1 MSTIIAPN
9 TDNNNISI
17 EYYKDNILS
26 INNNL
31 NDGNLTIDQ
40 YIGDL
45 TEYFLN
51 TDKLY
56 NEYLNIDNN
65 LHKFDYDY
73 NEINTTRDCYDI
85 DFSYYTNDAPK
96 KYMFYFDYL
105 SQFYKNLSKIKK
117 ETFSLDD
124 TVYERKFKIKNL
136 YNSDIPINK
145 NNIDFSCCKNLDIE
159 FKINRNTTLLDYDNN
174 NIFTD
179 NFDIL
184 FKQIVKNNIPIDN
197 SLDYYHLLEKVYEY
211 RFYKL
216 IINYYILFI
225 IYKNINKDTDNILFK
240 NKDFILQKLDI
251 LFSVFNKLFKNTF
264 FKLNEIK
271 NIIDNT
277 EKKDIVL
284 ESQRIEESEIYT
296 SELKELNRK
305 SELEKYNV
313 NRINN
318 NIKYYS
324 DEANKAV
331 YKILITIIILF
342 FTIVFYLN
350 ILNNTSIRNARI
362 ICIGILASLFII
374 YYFNYKNI
382 EYFTL
387 TDSVSK
393 IDELKGKLQHIES
406 LTSNL
411 DSKITNIND
420 YDESNVRIWDDAVSS
435 TSNLVDFEII
445 NYMIPIEELGDND
458 VGQLTSNISKMQYA
472 YSNLNSKEREL
483 HDTLSSL
490 ESEKDQLI
498 KDLEDASGSI
508 IEYQEIL
515 SNIASFNIN
524 FDIINQELD
533 SIEQQKETTYS
544 QLQQLNGDLQAQ
556 LSTILL
562 NKMASANELAS
573 MEDYIGDITEEIKD
587 LNRYKQQI
595 NSNFIRFENN
605 IGTEYAKTI
614 EFQAEIA
621 SNNLIQNETIVQ
633 ITSNTAIFSN
643 LTEILESSNQDAV
656 FFATEFLDLHETFK
670 QNLKTDKETLDLKT
684 SNVIKGIGI
693 LEQKI
698 ANIQSEIENR
708 PKKVFLD
715 LELSL
720 KDTNPLNKIT
730 GNTDIE
736 KNNFKNNIILELA
749 DITKTGINRFNI
761 SEIEILSPESNIS
774 INTVI
779 YPSNAFGKLDSK
791 KPEDIYTDITDKA
804 KDDNTILRNKK
815 YLKYLQKIT
824 KTTEEE
830 SEEVITDVP
839 FSLKKLD
846 LTDKIN
852 NNNILITDINSII
865 NYINKTENTNKT
877 YYDEINPYLIKE
889 LNYYREKKSDY
900 YKKKKIINS
909 KLNSKQ
915 HKYNYYNNISKFMI
929 EISLLIVLLLI
940 FKLFISDNNLLI
952 LLIGTIAFIL
962 LLNNLYFN
970 IIKHTKKHYRN
981 KYWQLPEIEI

>member
-17 EYYKDNILS
+17 EYYKDNILN
-26 INNNL
+26 INDNL

-40 YIGDL
+40 YINDL

-105 SQFYKNLSKIKK
+105 SQFYKNLAKIKK

-136 YNSDIPINK
+136 FNNNMPINI

-159 FKINRNTTLLDYDNN
+159 FKINRNRTLLDYENN
-174 NIFTD
+174 NKFTD

-225 IYKNINKDTDNILFK
+225 IYKNINKHTDDILFK

-284 ESQRIEESEIYT
+284 ESQRIQESEKYT

-387 TDSVSK
+387 TDSYNK
-393 IDELKGKLQHIES
+393 IDELKGKLEHIES
-406 LTSNL
+406 LSSNL
-411 DSKITNIND
+411 DSKITEIND
-420 YDESNVRIWDDAVSS
+420 YDGSNVTIWENAVDR
-435 TSNLVDFEII
+435 TTNLVDLEII
-445 NYMIPIEELGDND
+445 QHMIPIQQLDDNSVID
-458 VGQLTSNISKMQYA
+458 LTSNIIEMQNA
-472 YSNLNSKEREL
+472 YSNLNSKEQEL
-483 HDTLSSL
+483 EKTLSL
-490 ESEKDQLI
+490 LNSEKTQLI
-498 KDLEDASGSI
+498 DDLKNASGSI
-508 IEYQEIL
+508 IKYQEIL

-524 FDIINQELD
+524 FDNINEELS
-533 SIEQQKETTYS
+533 SIEQQKLTKFS
-544 QLQQLNGDLQAQ
+544 QLQDDIYDLQGQ
-556 LSTILL
+556 LSIIVNDKIT
-562 NKMASANELAS
+562 SAKDLAK
-573 MEDYIGDITEEIKD
+573 MEDDIGDITEEIKV
-587 LNRYKQQI
+587 LNTYKQQI
-595 NSNFIRFENN
+595 NNNFIRFENN
-605 IGTEYAKTI
+605 IDTEYAKTI

-621 SNNLIQNETIVQ
+621 SNNLIQNETAVQ
-633 ITSNTAIFSN
+633 ITSNTEIFSK

-656 FFATEFLDLHETFK
+656 FFAEEFLYLHETFK
-670 QNLKTDKETLDLKT
+670 ENLNTDKETLYLKT

-693 LEQKI
+693 LDKKI

-708 PKKVFLD
+708 PTKVFLD

-720 KDTNPLNKIT
+720 KDTNHLNKIT

-761 SEIEILSPESNIS
+761 SEIEILSPDSNIS

-791 KPEDIYTDITDKA
+791 NPEEIYTDITDKA
-804 KDDNTILRNKK
+804 TENNTILRNKK

-824 KTTEEE
+824 KTTEE
-830 SEEVITDVP
+830 SEEVITDVSFP
-839 FSLKKLD
+839 LKELD

-865 NYINKTENTNKT
+865 NYINKSENTNKT
-877 YYDEINPYLIKE
+877 YYDEINPYLKKE